1 MHVQYFYFDA
11 FDESWKVQ
19 EQGVGTHWGLYQQN
33 GRVKPALSN
42 LLPGPASVTLTQRSY
57 LDVYANGPATGF
69 VVGMDTSG
77 QQRQWLT
84 AKNDSLVLTYPTHQQ
99 WGVMFI
105 TVGPAVPLG
114 QRPSLD
120 LSAYHALV
128 VDLRPAVD
136 GQCVRI
142 GIKDKHQPDNG
153 NEVTVQRC
161 LKAEWTT
168 ITLPLNLFTG
178 TDLAH
183 LYMVFEV
190 QFSGPAS
197 VTLAVRNVRY
207 APG

>member
-1 MHVQYFYFDA
+1 MKQAGPLPVPSYKAAVPSADNQARYLREFSNWAQKMHVQYFYFDA
-11 FDESWKVQ
+11 FDEAWKVQ

-105 TVGPAVPLG
+105 TVGPAVPLVEHPCA
-114 QRPSLD
+114 RSE
-120 LSAYHALV
+120 
-128 VDLRPAVD
+128 
-136 GQCVRI
+136 RI
-142 GIKDKHQPDNG
+142 PRAG
-153 NEVTVQRC
+153 
-161 LKAEWTT
+161 
-168 ITLPLNLFTG
+168 
-178 TDLAH
+178 
-183 LYMVFEV
+183 
-190 QFSGPAS
+190 S
-197 VTLAVRNVRY
+197 
-207 APG
+207 